1 MAQRHFERVQR
12 FESLL
17 QPFSPPTSDP
27 TSSSTPSALP
37 VGEQPRGL
45 GHGPQSAEAWRKLE
59 IRRACFEG
67 IPDDPAH
74 LRAETYHV
82 LLGLA
87 PTPTLVEQYRAFL
100 AEVLPRV
107 SALPVPGASSASL
120 DKHDKLL
127 REIEQDVER
136 TFGALAWF
144 GAPIEEDEEGEADP
158 LWTRLEVLHSADRA
172 AAKRL
177 SGASVGEAPAD
188 ASDSQPARP
197 RTRTRR
203 QLLLRPLFLYA
214 FLNPGVSFVQGMSYL
229 AAVLLYILS
238 AGKAPSLESEAQTFF
253 AFGALLAQL
262 RDLYVPTLDEPAAGS
277 NGGPGLGATVARFE
291 ALLLFLD
298 PGVADALDRKGV
310 QLGGFVVRWLTTL
323 FATEFPLPDVVRVW
337 DRLLSLYPPEEAH
350 QAVDAMS
357 PVLSHLL
364 DLALAIV
371 EMERQTILSP
381 YGRLPKILER
391 LQDLQIE
398 GEGVDRLLRTAWDIR
413 ERRAGRASSNGT
425 ANKRSST
432 SSTPG
437 KSVSELFGR
446 RLWGSPSTPTKTAAV
461 AASDFELN
469 DDRSSVAG
477 GSDYTRPRFGSLA
490 FSSPRSSQADLAENV
505 TVVEGKVLPPPPA
518 RVDQHETIASLIE
531 QELALEERDRQLDY
545 PVDDAEGD
553 AAPESTLKDR
563 LRSSFSRFAASDTAA
578 ALSKRATNLQL
589 AAAQS
594 ASRFQSSDAAAALF
608 KAQSNAAAK
617 AQQLRDQL
625 AEQGPERIAKLRE
638 AAAGASGR
646 LTASTGSERYAERQA
661 GSPREA
667 PFTPPGMLPAPS
679 SPHGSPRLG
688 SIDMGRAGS
697 NGPKPLLLSS
707 AARRARSESEDSSV
721 VFARSPSQSPVLSR
735 GAGLLSPDL
744 SIPPLSRSSSR
755 SGGTHGRSASSQVD
769 SPSRFAVA
777 GLPARAAAS
786 IQDDDSP
793 IISRRVQDGGA
804 GLRRGGPS
812 VRTRE
817 DGSPVPSSASA
828 ARPAAG
834 GRGWQLSDAPIRRA
848 TPSNELPPL
857 EVSVGGLGLEDSFPA
872 SSAPASALSPAS
884 VLSPP
889 SAVGLSPRE
898 EPFAPETPFSPPSEP
913 PFSPPSEA
921 ALSPSEA
928 PFSPSPAASDVTAQ
942 PPPRGSSL
950 SSSQP
955 ASASLVPPRKSSL
968 AASVPPSASIPD
980 SDTSPLSEPVEPAPH
995 PDDVPLSSPVLS
1007 RASSPSLSRSTA
1019 SSGAGLARRPAA
1031 GRKRTSRQGSVASVS
1046 AGASVD
1052 LSGAEARKVA
1062 SDFLTRRTSASAKGA
1077 HRRRAS
1083 EASSIGGVGGVAGQR
1098 MSQADLSFD
1107 ESGFLDAYGE
1117 EEEAAAADGQ
1127 R

>member
-1 MAQRHFERVQR
+1 MAQRHSERVQR

-17 QPFSPPTSDP
+17 QPFSPPSSDP
-27 TSSSTPSALP
+27 TSSSSSSALP

-45 GHGPQSAEAWRKLE
+45 GHG
-59 IRRACFEG
+59 
-67 IPDDPAH
+67 IPDAPAH
-74 LRAETYHV
+74 LRAEAYHV
-82 LLGLA
+82 LLSLA
-87 PTPTLVEQYRAFL
+87 PTPTLVKQYRAFL

-107 SALPVPGASSASL
+107 SALPVPEASSASL

-144 GAPIEEDEEGEADP
+144 GAPVEEDDEGEADP
-158 LWTRLEVLHSADRA
+158 LWTRLEALRSADRA

-177 SGASVGEAPAD
+177 SGVSVDEAPAD

-197 RTRTRR
+197 RARTRR

-238 AGKAPSLESEAQTFF
+238 AAKAPSLESEARTFF

-323 FATEFPLPDVVRVW
+323 FATEFPLPDVVRIW

-381 YGRLPKILER
+381 YAKLPKILER
-391 LQDLQIE
+391 LQDLPIE

-446 RLWGSPSTPTKTAAV
+446 RLWGSPSTPTKTAV

-531 QELALEERDRQLDY
+531 QELAIEERERQLDY

-553 AAPESTLKDR
+553 AAPESKLKDR
-563 LRSSFSRFAASDTAA
+563 LRSSFSRFASSDTAA

-679 SPHGSPRLG
+679 SPHGSPRFG
-688 SIDMGRAGS
+688 SVDMSRAGS

-735 GAGLLSPDL
+735 GGGLLSPDL
-744 SIPPLSRSSSR
+744 SIPPLSRSPSR

-769 SPSRFAVA
+769 SPTRSAVA
-777 GLPARAAAS
+777 GLPARAPAS
-786 IQDDDSP
+786 LQNDDSP
-793 IISRRVQDGGA
+793 IVSRRVQD
-804 GLRRGGPS
+804 
-812 VRTRE
+812 
-817 DGSPVPSSASA
+817 
-828 ARPAAG
+828 AG

-889 SAVGLSPRE
+889 SAMGLSPRE

-942 PPPRGSSL
+942 RPPRGSSL

-980 SDTSPLSEPVEPAPH
+980 SDTSPLPEPVEPAPH

-1019 SSGAGLARRPAA
+1019 SGGAGLARRPAA
-1031 GRKRTSRQGSVASVS
+1031 GRKRTSRQGSVASAS

-1062 SDFLTRRTSASAKGA
+1062 SEFLTRRTSASAK
-1077 HRRRAS
+1077 
-1083 EASSIGGVGGVAGQR
+1083 GQR